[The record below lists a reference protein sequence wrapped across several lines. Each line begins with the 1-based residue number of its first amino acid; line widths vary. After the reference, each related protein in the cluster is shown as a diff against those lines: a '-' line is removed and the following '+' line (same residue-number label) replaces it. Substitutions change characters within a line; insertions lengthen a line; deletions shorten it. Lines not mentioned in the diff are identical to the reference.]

1 MLIVLYYL
9 FLTIL
14 LSYKKYRCYLRSL
27 IYTFLNCSLINS
39 YTSPLSSLD
48 DRYTFLFL
56 STNSFFISIAWFCNF
71 FVSILSL
78 VFFPKIWNYLWNFW
92 KTNFLASSLDFA
104 AYYSLSQIFYSSAI
118 FFTSIFLSLLGFLL
132 IFLIFLIF
140 FFFLLSFFFFL
151 FLLL

>member
-1 MLIVLYYL
+1 M
-9 FLTIL
+9 
-14 LSYKKYRCYLRSL
+14 
-27 IYTFLNCSLINS
+27 INS
-39 YTSPLSSLD
+39 HTSPLSSLD
-48 DRYTFLFL
+48 NRYTFLFL
-56 STNSFFISIAWFCNF
+56 STNSFFISIAWSCNF

-92 KTNFLASSLDFA
+92 GTNFLASSLDFA

-140 FFFLLSFFFFL
+140 FFFFLSFFFFL
-151 FLLL
+151 FLLLQFCLSLSLLLSIFLQTPHHLYFSYPPVNFRIVAS